1 MEKKIYLIYNDSQD
15 DCATIL
21 GYIEGTEED
30 AERYC
35 EEYNA
40 PLKGTPWNGVEWMEL
55 DKLNK

>member
-1 MEKKIYLIYNDSQD
+1 MERKIYLIYKDGADDS
-15 DCATIL
+15 AEIL
-21 GYIEGTEED
+21 GYIEGTAED

-40 PLKGTPWNGVEWMEL
+40 PLKDTWWRKVEWTEL